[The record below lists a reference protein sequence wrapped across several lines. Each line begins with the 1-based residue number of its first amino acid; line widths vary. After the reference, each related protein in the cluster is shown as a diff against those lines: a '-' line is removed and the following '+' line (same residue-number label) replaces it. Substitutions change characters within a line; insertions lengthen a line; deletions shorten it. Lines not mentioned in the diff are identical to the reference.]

1 MSSYQELISQRE
13 KLDQQIE
20 AAKAAEFD
28 AVVNDIKRKM
38 QDYGITCADLGIQ
51 LGKNNKLRPRVRVEP
66 KYYNPGN
73 PSEKW
78 SGRGKEPKWIAGKER
93 TPFLIRK

>member
-20 AAKAAEFD
+20 TAKAAEFD
-28 AVVNDIKRKM
+28 AAVNDIKRKM
-38 QDYGITCADLGIQ
+38 QVYGITFSDLGVQ
-51 LGKNNKLRPRVRVEP
+51 FKEKPKSRPRVRVEP
-66 KYYNPGN
+66 KYYNPAN

-78 SGRGKEPKWIAGKER
+78 SGRGKEPKWIAGKDR
-93 TPFLIRK
+93 TLFLIRK